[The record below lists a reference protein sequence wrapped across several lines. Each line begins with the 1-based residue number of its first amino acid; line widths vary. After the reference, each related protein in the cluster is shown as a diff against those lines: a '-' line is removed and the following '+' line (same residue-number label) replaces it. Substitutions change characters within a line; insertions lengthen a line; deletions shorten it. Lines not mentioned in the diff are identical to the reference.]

1 MSKTGQKKNSSRTAS
16 LNSKLTSATVVNY
29 FILGM
34 VIMLFVTSSFMYY
47 VIRSH
52 YSDTVDMARTIRET
66 LESTIDVSELVDAVL
81 LQERSDTDGF
91 ESRMEKYDP
100 GDNDGQ
106 LLNYRWYSEKDPPLA
121 KRDDCQYVMDVLYIF
136 GKNNKNL
143 NGSCFMVFDKKTHI
157 AGLLCDVEKFGEST
171 PVKADYVMW
180 RRFEDVELDHIE
192 EERWSLVRNLY
203 RYMSIDPRYVVFA
216 WYEPVAYEDENVIVF
231 IEADAFYKKL
241 WSNVLFVIAGFVLF
255 LLIIVAVIGVMYHK
269 KMDSLIIEPIQ
280 DISEAAKAYAS
291 DQMSGQYGKN
301 HFSSIG
307 ISSGD
312 ELEALA
318 HTLDEMEGDLGRFVD
333 ELTNATAER
342 ERVAAELNL
351 AANIQMGMLPDKYP
365 DRPEFDLCASIEP
378 AKEVGGDFYDY
389 FMIDDDHL
397 ALVIADVSGKG
408 ISSAL
413 FMVIART
420 LIKYQTEQGLQ
431 DPAEIFNTVNRELIE
446 VNRARLFVTAWLGIL
461 ELSTGRLKYVNAGHK
476 APVLRKD
483 GNPFRIEKDVHG
495 LVLAASKKMTY
506 NSREFTLKPGD
517 ALFVYTDG
525 VTEAM
530 NAMQE
535 LFGEEPMLK
544 ALNEAPDADPETL
557 VANVEEAIAD
567 FVRDTPQF
575 DDTTMLCMK
584 YNGEAYNNESEKKQ
598 GRNIL
603 SQNDNF

>member
-1 MSKTGQKKNSSRTAS
+1 MSKTGQIKNSSKTTS
-16 LNSKLTSATVVNY
+16 LNSKLTSSTVANY
-29 FILGM
+29 FFLGL
-34 VIMLFVTSSFMYY
+34 VIMLFVTSAFMYY
-47 VIRSH
+47 VIKSH

-81 LQERSDTDGF
+81 LQERSEIDGF
-91 ESRMEKYDP
+91 ETRMEKYDP

-121 KRDDCQYVMDVLYIF
+121 KRDDYQYVMNVLYVF

-180 RRFEDVELDHIE
+180 RRFKDVELDYIE
-192 EERWSLVRNLY
+192 EERWSLIRNLY

-216 WYEPVAYEDENVIVF
+216 WYEPVAYEDKDVIVF

-241 WSNVLFVIAGFVLF
+241 WDNVLCVIAVFVLF
-255 LLIIVAVIGVMYHK
+255 ILIIVAVMGVMYHK
-269 KMDSLIIEPIQ
+269 KMNSMIIKPIQ
-280 DISEAAKAYAS
+280 GINEAAKAYAS

-312 ELEALA
+312 ELETLA
-318 HTLDEMEGDLGRFVD
+318 HTLDEMEGDLGRYVD
-333 ELTNATAER
+333 ELTIMTAER

-408 ISSAL
+408 LSSAL

-420 LIKYQTEQGLQ
+420 LIKNQTEQGLQ
-431 DPAEIFNTVNRELIE
+431 DPAEIFNTVNRKLMEG
-446 VNRARLFVTAWLGIL
+446 NRAHLFVTAWLGIL
-461 ELSTGRLKYVNAGHK
+461 ELSTGRLRYVNAGHK
-476 APVLRKD
+476 PPVLRKD
-483 GNPFRIEKDVHG
+483 GGPFRIEKDVHG
-495 LVLAASKKMTY
+495 VVLAASKKMTY
-506 NSREFTLKPGD
+506 KSREFILKPGD
-517 ALFVYTDG
+517 ALFIYTDG
-525 VTEAM
+525 VTEAK
-530 NAMQE
+530 NETQDLA
-535 LFGEEPMLK
+535 GEEPMLK
-544 ALNEAPDADPETL
+544 ALNKAPDADPETL
-557 VANVEEAIAD
+557 VASVEEEMAD
-567 FVRDTPQF
+567 FVQNTPQF
-575 DDTTMLCMK
+575 DDTTMLCLK
-584 YNGEAYNNESEKKQ
+584 YKGS
-598 GRNIL
+598 I
-603 SQNDNF
+603 